1 MEDNFHNFAK
11 VHHQKL
17 LQTEEHKKRETN
29 PWLLPKNQHET
40 HLPPYTAS
48 GGEEEPASTVE

>member
-1 MEDNFHNFAK
+1 MEDNFHNFPK
-11 VHHQKL
+11 VHLQKPH
-17 LQTEEHKKRETN
+17 QTEEHEKK

-48 GGEEEPASTVE
+48 GGEEEPESTVE